1 VIVSRTSENY
11 PKFIE
16 KRFKNIDYRD
26 VSGDDFITQS
36 SIFANIIL
44 FNTGSINEQINKYSI
59 PIIPVTT
66 KYHEFWD
73 PSFENKS
80 VILNLLYYC
89 DDEKKFIPNFDN
101 NLEFFKKFDRG
112 NSISNVME
120 EIIRAVKELENKML
134 SEKTTIAVKELENK
148 MLSEETNIPNLRNK
162 KNKPQIIKII
172 PNFFN
177 TTNEVFVGITKDN
190 LKMFIKTPLT
200 GRRKGV
206 KIINT
211 NNSPIRPP
219 YRLTNTG
226 YLINEVSNLVKWE
239 KIGILIP
246 KIYFYDSE
254 KLYLEF
260 FENSKNYEEILRNN
274 NKNNIDI
281 EINELIKLYKQLIK
295 ISKKENNYNYLH
307 PDPLLRNFI
316 FCYDTKKAI
325 PIDPAIFINKNLE
338 FSFFLV
344 EITYIFLIDIYR
356 INKSYFKKI
365 KEEILIEFT
374 ENEKIMI
381 EKKFINLTF

>member
-1 VIVSRTSENY
+1 
-11 PKFIE
+11 
-16 KRFKNIDYRD
+16 
-26 VSGDDFITQS
+26 
-36 SIFANIIL
+36 
-44 FNTGSINEQINKYSI
+44 
-59 PIIPVTT
+59 
-66 KYHEFWD
+66 
-73 PSFENKS
+73 
-80 VILNLLYYC
+80 
-89 DDEKKFIPNFDN
+89 
-101 NLEFFKKFDRG
+101 
-112 NSISNVME
+112 
-120 EIIRAVKELENKML
+120 
-134 SEKTTIAVKELENK
+134 

-162 KNKPQIIKII
+162 ENKPQIIKII

-190 LKMFIKTPLT
+190 LKIFIKTPLT

-226 YLINEVSNLVKWE
+226 YLINEVSNLLKWK
-239 KIGILIP
+239 KIGILTP

-274 NKNNIDI
+274 NKNNINI

-374 ENEKIMI
+374 ENEKIII
-381 EKKFINLTF
+381 EKKFY